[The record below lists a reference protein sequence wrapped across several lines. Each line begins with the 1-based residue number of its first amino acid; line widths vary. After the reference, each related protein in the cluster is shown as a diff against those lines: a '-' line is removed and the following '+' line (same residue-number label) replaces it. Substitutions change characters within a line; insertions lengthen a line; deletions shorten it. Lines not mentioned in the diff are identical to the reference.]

1 MQPLFFVQNN
11 HVQHLTIP
19 VARFAHKH
27 GICLED
33 RSSYVGFDPE
43 DCGVDWAQFHP
54 VLPYG
59 SLQFLRK
66 LKSAPS
72 LARYV
77 HHDEERFSART
88 WTEQLPCMLNADG
101 RVVLAK
107 DVPAVLAE
115 APAHVRPLQ
124 EDKAFTA
131 GLFSTSQW
139 QELTALRN
147 LREDLP
153 CWVSSAK
160 DIFAEWRLWLVGGR
174 IVGASRYREAGVLSL
189 EKGAPADVQSL
200 VKAVA
205 ATWTP
210 APCVGVDVA
219 RTPFGLKVVEFNPI
233 HCCGW
238 YAVDVDTVLQSW
250 LQWNVQKMHR

>member
-11 HVQHLTIP
+11 HVRHLTIP
-19 VARFAHKH
+19 VARFARAH
-27 GICLED
+27 GVCLED
-33 RSSYVGFDPE
+33 RSSYVGFDPQ

-66 LKSAPS
+66 LKETPS
-72 LARYV
+72 LAPYV

-88 WTEQLPCMLNADG
+88 WSEQLPCMLNADG

-107 DVPAVLAE
+107 DVPAVLDE

-131 GLFSTSQW
+131 KLCTTSQW
-139 QELTALRN
+139 QELVLARN
-147 LREDLP
+147 IREDLL

-160 DIFAEWRLWLVGGR
+160 DIFAEWRLWLVGGH

-189 EKGAPADVQSL
+189 EQGAPADVQSL

-219 RTPFGLKVVEFNPI
+219 RTPLGLKVIEFNPI
-233 HCCGW
+233 HGCGW
-238 YAVDVDTVLQSW
+238 YAADVDAVLQAW
-250 LQWNVQKMHR
+250 LQWSVQNMHR